1 MKKHREKILP
11 VSAIAA
17 VMLLGHGVTAKQA
30 PVSTALSVILHVPSL
45 VDSINEIAGHPVRV
59 LEARVLEVLDP
70 RVVVV
75 EAATNYRTL
84 RGQRDRILVFVTDS
98 NPRNATELALRSTV
112 TVVGTARTLL
122 SLRTTNEVPWPARLD
137 PQEIDRLEL
146 QGAVV
151 GATIETAE
159 GTRF

>member
-1 MKKHREKILP
+1 MNNDRLKGLT

-17 VMLLGHGVTAKQA
+17 VMLLGSAVAAHQA
-30 PVSTALSVILHVPSL
+30 PVSAPLSVILHVPSL

-59 LEARVLEVLDP
+59 LEARVLEVLEP

-84 RGQRDRILVFVTDS
+84 RGQRDRILVFVADG
-98 NPRNATELALRSTV
+98 NPRNAPELAVRSTV

-122 SLRTTNEVPWPARLD
+122 SLRTTNEVPWPPGLN
-137 PQEIDRLEL
+137 PHEMDRLEL